1 MLEELYFANPVTLA
15 VLGMQKAMWV
25 AGTED
30 PTQYWPRVPLARMLI
45 ALVVCLVLLWSRSGS
60 SPAFRA
66 TSHRNCEHR
75 HTMAEPLVRI
85 EHVSKKFVLHK
96 DKSLKDRVLY
106 WGARSKSRSEFLA
119 LDDVTLEIGLGETV
133 GLIGH
138 NGSGKSTL
146 LKVIGG
152 IIESSRGDVYRR
164 GRVAALLELGAGF
177 HPDLSGRENVYLN
190 AAILGM
196 STAETDAVF
205 DDIVEFSGIGE
216 FIDSQ
221 VKFYSSGMYVRLAF
235 AVAVHSDPD
244 LLLVDEVLA
253 VGDEPFQLK
262 CMNKIRQF
270 QKEGRTIVL
279 VSHSSEQVADV
290 CTRAIVLDAGRV
302 VHDGA
307 VGDGHPGAPR
317 RLRARPARARG
328 RRRHGEPHRP
338 AVEIDVG
345 HGDRR
350 RRTLARRCTRSPAAP
365 TSRSRSTPALR
376 RPTEWVTG
384 FSLHSTLGQTVYRLN
399 TEGLGIDLPTT
410 PGGYDVRFVIP
421 STNFGINRL
430 IISAGATNGAGDP
443 IALLDPAGILD
454 YADDPFGAGVAQF
467 AASGTVTPIGA

>member
-1 MLEELYFANPVTLA
+1 MT
-15 VLGMQKAMWV
+15 
-25 AGTED
+25 
-30 PTQYWPRVPLARMLI
+30 
-45 ALVVCLVLLWSRSGS
+45 
-60 SPAFRA
+60 
-66 TSHRNCEHR
+66 
-75 HTMAEPLVRI
+75 EPLVRI
-85 EHVSKKFVLHK
+85 DDVSKQFVLHK
-96 DKSLKDRVLY
+96 DKSIKDRVLY
-106 WGARSKSRSEFLA
+106 WRSRSKSRSEFRA
-119 LDDVTLEIGLGETV
+119 LDGVSLEIHLGETV

-152 IIESSRGDVYRR
+152 IIDPSEGAVYRR

-190 AAILGM
+190 AALLGM

-290 CTRAIVLDAGRV
+290 CTRAVVLDAGRV

-307 VGDGHPGAPR
+307 VGAGIRVLREGYERD
-317 RLRARPARARG
+317 RLAHEEAEP
-328 RRRHGEPHRP
+328 GEPHHP
-338 AVEIDVG
+338 AVEIESVSVV
-345 HGDRR
+345 HGDGRP
-350 RRTLARRCTRSPAAP
+350 LGSEPL
-365 TSRSRSTPALR
+365 TPGTDLKVTIHAEVL
-376 RPTEWVTG
+376 RPTEWITG
-384 FSLHSTLGQTVYRLN
+384 FTLQSTLGHAIYRLN
-399 TEGLGIDLPTT
+399 TEGLGIALPTA
-410 PGGYDVRFVIP
+410 PGRYDVEFTLP
-421 STNFGINRL
+421 ATNFGVDRM
-430 IISAGATNGAGDP
+430 IISAGATDGDGRP
-443 IALLDPAGILD
+443 ITMLDPAGTLD
-454 YADDPFGAGVAQF
+454 YADDPFGAGVVQF
-467 AASGTVTPIGA
+467 AASGAVTPVNA